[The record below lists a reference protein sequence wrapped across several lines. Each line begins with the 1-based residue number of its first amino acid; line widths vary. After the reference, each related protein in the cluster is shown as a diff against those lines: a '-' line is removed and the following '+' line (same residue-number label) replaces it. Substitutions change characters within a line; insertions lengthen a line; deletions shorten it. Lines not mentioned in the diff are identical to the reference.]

1 MNGHTRPG
9 VLRPAPACPT
19 SPLAPSPS
27 KLPSK
32 SRCPRDAWNL
42 PRAFGLVHVAPPSA
56 WDIFSYFTL
65 CYNPINPSHST
76 RTPRPLEESA
86 LARTRK
92 LPTCRAVL
100 AFKTGRQRRTLQV
113 HIQVSPRP
121 GCMALLRP
129 VWDLGFYPTHEP
141 SGLLFGCS
149 S

>member
-1 MNGHTRPG
+1 MNGKHDQVCSSLHLPVQPHLSPRPPANSPVSPA
-9 VLRPAPACPT
+9 VLVMPGTYRALPA
-19 SPLAPSPS
+19 
-27 KLPSK
+27 
-32 SRCPRDAWNL
+32 
-42 PRAFGLVHVAPPSA
+42 FVHVAPPSA

-113 HIQVSPRP
+113 HIQVSPHP

-141 SGLLFGCS
+141 SGLLFGS